1 MTVTLPEKQGGKFMI
16 VKNFKKT
23 LIVSIFYL
31 CFCLVVSPVIAAS
44 DSEDNDAVPTENSS
58 GAPIEDVK
66 NQTQNAIN
74 EMLSISGAMLSG
86 MSKGMQEGVEDIQK
100 QLDSAD
106 GVRLIANK
114 EDLAE
119 FLQVSVL
126 KLEEI
131 TEHEKGQW
139 SVTLAIKNSNDFPVR
154 LVNLTRQHSILMLDS
169 EGFAYDPIRHEQS
182 ARTLTVAARTAIKMK
197 FDFTGLEARPGVIR
211 LFDTDFPL
219 E

>member
-1 MTVTLPEKQGGKFMI
+1 
-16 VKNFKKT
+16 
-23 LIVSIFYL
+23 
-31 CFCLVVSPVIAAS
+31 
-44 DSEDNDAVPTENSS
+44 
-58 GAPIEDVK
+58 
-66 NQTQNAIN
+66 
-74 EMLSISGAMLSG
+74 MLSISGAMLSG
-86 MSKGMQEGVEDIQK
+86 MAKGMQEGVEDIQK

>member
-1 MTVTLPEKQGGKFMI
+1 MNVTLPEKQGGKFMR

-31 CFCLVVSPVIAAS
+31 CFCLAASPVIAAS
-44 DSEDNDAVPTENSS
+44 GSEDNDA
-58 GAPIEDVK
+58 APIENSGNTSIEEVK

-74 EMLSISGAMLSG
+74 EMLSIGGAMLSG
-86 MSKGMQEGVEDIQK
+86 MTGGMQKGAEGIQE

-114 EDLAE
+114 DDLAE

-131 TEHEKGQW
+131 TEHEKGRW